1 MLAEMLGLFF
11 YIYKRPSSKDSWKDR
26 YEAENVIKI
35 GHPEDIFQTID
46 VYILCVKI
54 IKNKMNSKLDL
65 VVNSLHVIM
74 PTVYWRNFKSTVSRE
89 FRHFFIKNSTWAPYE
104 QAKTVSR

>member
-46 VYILCVKI
+46 VYILKI
-54 IKNKMNSKLDL
+54 IKTKLTQ
-65 VVNSLHVIM
+65 SLILWSIHCM
-74 PTVYWRNFKSTVSRE
+74 
-89 FRHFFIKNSTWAPYE
+89 
-104 QAKTVSR
+104 